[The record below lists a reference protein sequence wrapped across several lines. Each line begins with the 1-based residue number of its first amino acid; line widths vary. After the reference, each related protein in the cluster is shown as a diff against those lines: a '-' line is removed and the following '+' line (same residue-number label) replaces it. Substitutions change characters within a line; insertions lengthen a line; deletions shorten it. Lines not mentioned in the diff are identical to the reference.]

1 MNTQYTTQEILQSS
15 IQNINTLKDHLDKI
29 DELRID
35 IKNTVEEAE
44 KLPEEFNKIVMKI
57 DQTTNK
63 FVQKNQ
69 ELLKEQIVYFQEK
82 LIDLTIRINQ
92 IDELDFSKKFEVAK
106 NDFFNSV
113 KVSTSQLDE
122 LIIKIETGFTDSKK
136 EFFTELL
143 KSVDELDVKIKEIQA
158 VDLEEHF
165 NKHDKSLS
173 DIFTSINNISS
184 SLVSFSNQLSYFL
197 NKITEIDHKIIQLD
211 NKLIQ
216 LDLKFDKIEK
226 KYEDD
231 QKELNEKID
240 LLTKK
245 NQTNHFINT
254 ILIVIVLISIIVFK
268 FI

>member
-44 KLPEEFNKIVMKI
+44 KLPEEFNKIVVKI

-82 LIDLTIRINQ
+82 LIDLTMRINQ
-92 IDELDFSKKFEVAK
+92 IDEVDFSKKFEIAK
-106 NDFFNSV
+106 NDFFENV
-113 KVSTSQLDE
+113 KDSTSQLDN

-136 EFFTELL
+136 EFFSELL
-143 KSVDELDVKIKEIQA
+143 KSVDELDSKIKEIKA
-158 VDLEEHF
+158 IDLEAHF

-173 DIFTSINNISS
+173 DIFTSINNISN
-184 SLVSFSNQLSYFL
+184 SLVSFSNQLSNFL
-197 NKITEIDHKIIQLD
+197 NKINEIDNKINQLEI
-211 NKLIQ
+211 KLNN
-216 LDLKFDKIEK
+216 LDLKFDKIEQQIENENK
-226 KYEDD
+226 V
-231 QKELNEKID
+231 LNDKIE

-245 NQTNHFINT
+245 NQTSHTINLV
-254 ILIVIVLISIIVFK
+254 LIVVAIIAIIAMK
-268 FI
+268 YI